1 MEGTSPRVKTGK
13 DKPPWGW
20 RGLHAAGQPGHSSSS
35 CSPAP
40 STHRGWQRPVPSA
53 GILCWPS
60 SHRDNPR
67 EGDPGLA
74 HVSSYG
80 ESSGAGVSRLYGYCE
95 SLRAPGSQDMQKP
108 PESTTHRHI
117 PASAFPQRGRVV
129 GQQNLA
135 HIRLVCHSLSGF
147 VHPTKTPT
155 LTFPTPS
162 CPGHSTQGRQTRLW
176 TVVWAISASS
186 SSIGTLALR
195 ESHGH
200 EPKQVSRGEH

>member
-1 MEGTSPRVKTGK
+1 MVGGQACQVPSGPGLDQPAPLCWSPGKLGRWTCRGHWMEGTSPRAKTGK

-40 STHRGWQRPVPSA
+40 STHRGWQRPMPSA

-60 SHRDNPR
+60 SHRGNPR

-95 SLRAPGSQDMQKP
+95 SRGTSSRPGLQGLRACRNHQSLPPTDASLLKLSRKTFQNRGPGWHG
-108 PESTTHRHI
+108 E
-117 PASAFPQRGRVV
+117 RV
-129 GQQNLA
+129 
-135 HIRLVCHSLSGF
+135 R
-147 VHPTKTPT
+147 KD
-155 LTFPTPS
+155 
-162 CPGHSTQGRQTRLW
+162 
-176 TVVWAISASS
+176 
-186 SSIGTLALR
+186 
-195 ESHGH
+195 
-200 EPKQVSRGEH
+200 